1 MATRRSFLAMLGM
14 GLFSASAAWA
24 DPPRVVSAPVPASDA
39 VDIVRQYL
47 TFHATNE
54 WTQAYAL
61 LSRTTQKM
69 FSVEQFAQITPNPVG
84 SSADNTPPIFI
95 AVAPLF
101 ANTRGMVGYTYQ
113 VVGIA
118 PEDPHTVLVSA
129 QPQSTEQTGPTKPL
143 LLRIVTAPD
152 PQTGASRIE
161 MEPSL
166 LRTAPIE
173 FAKAREN
180 ARQAASLSNLRQIS
194 LAMIMYAQDHNE
206 HFPPAANWV
215 DAVTPYL
222 TVDLHTHTVNLH
234 TQEERQRI
242 ISSLFHDPSAPDS
255 QKWSYAFNSNLSG
268 LSLAHVDKP
277 ATTVLLFESSAGVKN
292 ASDTGESIPHPGRH
306 SGGTDYALADGHCKW
321 YHDALSEADRRQ
333 YLSFSPTDN

>member
-1 MATRRSFLAMLGM
+1 MATRRSFLAMLSM
-14 GLFSASAAWA
+14 GLFSAAAAWA

-54 WTQAYAL
+54 WTKAYAL
-61 LSRTTQKM
+61 LSHTTQAYM
-69 FSVEQFAQITPNPVG
+69 PFDQFTEVTPFPAG
-84 SSADNTPPIFI
+84 SPADNTPPILI
-95 AVAPLF
+95 AIGSVF
-101 ANTRGMVGYTYQ
+101 ANTGGTAGYTYQ
-113 VVGIA
+113 VIGIA

-129 QPQSTEQTGPTKPL
+129 QPSQAGLGKAAPPL
-143 LLRIVTAPD
+143 LLRLVTVPD
-152 PQTGASRIE
+152 PQTRASRIE

-166 LRTAPIE
+166 LKTDPVVFE
-173 FAKAREN
+173 KAREM
-180 ARQAASLSNLRQIS
+180 ARQTASLSNLKQIS
-194 LAMIMYAQDHNE
+194 LAVIQYTQDHNE
-206 HFPPAANWV
+206 HYPPAAKWV
-215 DAVTPYL
+215 DAITPYL
-222 TVDLHTHTVNLH
+222 VGTSE
-234 TQEERQRI
+234 TQARKQQI
-242 ISSLFHDPSAPDS
+242 LMSLFHDPSAPDS